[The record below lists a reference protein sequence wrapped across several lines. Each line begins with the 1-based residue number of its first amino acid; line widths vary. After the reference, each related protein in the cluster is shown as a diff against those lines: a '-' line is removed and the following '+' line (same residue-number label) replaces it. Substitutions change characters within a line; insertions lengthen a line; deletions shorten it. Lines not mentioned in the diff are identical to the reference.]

1 MTSLKLIEGIGEVY
15 AKKLGEAGIRSTDAL
30 LTRGA
35 TRKGRKELQ
44 EATGIGNKLI
54 LEWVNHADL
63 FRVKGIG
70 GQYSDLLEEAGV
82 DTIPELAQRNAAALT
97 VKMRQV
103 NDQKNLVNRPPS
115 EKMVAEWIAAAKR
128 MKRVVEY

>member
-1 MTSLKLIEGIGEVY
+1 MTSLKLIEGIGAVY
-15 AKKLGEAGIRSTDAL
+15 AKKLAKAGVRSTDAL

-35 TRKGRKELQ
+35 TKKGRKELQ
-44 EATGIGNKLI
+44 EQTGIGHKLI
-54 LEWVNHADL
+54 LEWVNHTDL

-70 GQYSDLLEEAGV
+70 GQYSDLLEETGV
-82 DTIPELAQRNAAALT
+82 DTIPELAQRNADALT
-97 VKMRQV
+97 AKMRQV
-103 NDQKNLVNRPPS
+103 NDKKNLVNRPPS

>member
-103 NDQKNLVNRPPS
+103 NDQKNLVDRPPS

>member
-1 MTSLKLIEGIGEVY
+1 LE
-15 AKKLGEAGIRSTDAL
+15 
-30 LTRGA
+30 
-35 TRKGRKELQ
+35 
-44 EATGIGNKLI
+44 EATGIGQKLI

-82 DTIPELAQRNAAALT
+82 DTIPVLAQRNAAVLVA
-97 VKMRQV
+97 KMRQV
-103 NDQKNLVNRPPS
+103 NDKKNLVNRPPS
-115 EKMVAEWIAAAKR
+115 EKMVAEWITVAKR